1 LIVPLFASLA
11 VLLAAAGEARPA
23 TRVVKRLDGSQITDE
38 ALTGR
43 IEDLVKKA
51 RVAGLAIAI
60 FNDAS
65 PCTPGPSG

>member
-23 TRVVKRLDGSQITDE
+23 TRVVKRLDGSQITHE

-43 IEDLVKKA
+43 IQEPPENHYVPYDQ
-51 RVAGLAIAI
+51 AGAH
-60 FNDAS
+60 
-65 PCTPGPSG
+65 